1 MPWAE
6 DTRVWL
12 REEFVQL
19 AMQANV
25 NRRELCRRFGIA
37 PNIGYKWLA
46 RFINGPNGLHDR
58 SRRPRHSPARTS
70 EELRNASFELRREAR
85 YSRGE
90 RKLACLLV
98 LAGGPRLRPP
108 LSPAF

>member
-58 SRRPRHSPARTS
+58 SRRTRHSPARTS
-70 EELRNASFELRREAR
+70 EEIAQRVIRAAAGVALFAGRVQ
-85 YSRGE
+85 
-90 RKLACLLV
+90 ACPP
-98 LAGGPRLRPP
+98 AG
-108 LSPAF
+108 